1 MAWIW
6 TVFITA
12 IFSALAKM
20 AMKKKEKRL
29 PPGPKGLPILG
40 HFHLLG
46 KNPHQD
52 MYHLAKQ
59 HGPIIHLRFGSAT
72 IIHVS
77 SADAAKLFLKTHD
90 HVFAS
95 RPRYEAAKYI
105 LYDEKDLIAAKYG
118 PYWRQMRK
126 LCTLQLLSP
135 LKITS
140 FRPAREQEVKLG
152 VISLIQNATAREPV
166 DLSAFVSTMN
176 ANMSCV
182 MVFGKKY
189 TEEEFAETGFRGVM
203 RETTQLS
210 AAPNLKDYFYL
221 PLLGGFD
228 FQGLTRRMK
237 AVARI
242 YDDFFERVI
251 NDHIEGK
258 DEKQTK
264 DIVDTLIGI
273 MESGKFQSEFQ
284 FDRRHVKALML
295 DMLVGS
301 MDTSATAIEWILSE
315 MIRHPMVMKKVQN
328 ELEEVVGKD
337 RMVQESDLKSL
348 HYLEMVI
355 KEAFRL
361 HPVAPL
367 LLPHE
372 AMEDSMVSGFHIPKG
387 SRILVN
393 TWAIGRDPEFWPE
406 PEKFI
411 PERFLG
417 SDIDVKGHDFELL
430 PFGSGR
436 RSCPG
441 IQLGLVIVRLI
452 VAQLVHC
459 FDWEL
464 PDGMLPEDLDMT
476 ELFGTATV
484 RANSLKAIPKYRL
497 TNLIAS

>member
-6 TVFITA
+6 TALLFIAA
-12 IFSALAKM
+12 IFSLAKM
-20 AMKKKEKRL
+20 ATMNKKKKKRL

-40 HFHLLG
+40 HLHLLG

-52 MYHLAKQ
+52 LFRFAKQ
-59 HGPIIHLRFGSAT
+59 HGPILHLRFGSAT
-72 IIHVS
+72 IIVVS
-77 SADAAKLFLKTHD
+77 SAPAAKLFLKTHD

-126 LCTLQLLSP
+126 LCTLELLSP
-135 LKITS
+135 LKINS
-140 FRPAREQEVKLG
+140 FRSAREEEVKLG
-152 VISLIQNATAREPV
+152 VESLKQKAMNREVV
-166 DLSAFVSTMN
+166 DLSSFVSTMN
-176 ANMSCV
+176 GNMSLE

-189 TEEEFAETGFRGVM
+189 TEQEFAEIGFRGVM
-203 RETTQLS
+203 RETTLLS
-210 AAPNLKDYFYL
+210 AAPNLKDYF

-237 AVARI
+237 ALSRI

-251 NDHIEGK
+251 NEHIECRDK
-258 DEKQTK
+258 KQTK

-273 MESGKFQSEFQ
+273 MESGETEFQ

-295 DMLVGS
+295 DMLMAS

-315 MIRHPMVMKKVQN
+315 LIRHPMVMKKLQI

-337 RMVQESDLKSL
+337 RMVQESDLKNL
-348 HYLEMVI
+348 QYLEMVI

-372 AMEDSMVSGFHIPKG
+372 AMEDSVVSGFNIPKR

-393 TWAIGRDPEFWPE
+393 TWAIGRDPKLWPE

-411 PERFLG
+411 PERFIE
-417 SDIDVKGHDFELL
+417 SEIDIKGHDFELL

-441 IQLGLVIVRLI
+441 IQLGLIIVRLI

-464 PDGMLPEDLDMT
+464 PDGMLPGDLDMT
-476 ELFGTATV
+476 EQFGTATA
-484 RANSLKAIPKYRL
+484 RANALKAIPKYIL
-497 TNLIAS
+497 NVIVS

>member
-1 MAWIW
+1 MRLRSSGENLKAAKAAATSKSFW
-6 TVFITA
+6 TMIIAVLNLLIQRFPVKEVGDFSWSKGITHCGT
-12 IFSALAKM
+12 S
-20 AMKKKEKRL
+20 
-29 PPGPKGLPILG
+29 
-40 HFHLLG
+40 
-46 KNPHQD
+46 
-52 MYHLAKQ
+52 
-59 HGPIIHLRFGSAT
+59 
-72 IIHVS
+72 S
-77 SADAAKLFLKTHD
+77 SAGQESPPRHLFLKTHD

-135 LKITS
+135 PKINS
-140 FRPAREQEVKLG
+140 FRPAREQEVNLG
-152 VISLIQNATAREPV
+152 VISLKQKAKNRDLV

-176 ANMSCV
+176 GNMSCI

-189 TEEEFAETGFRGVM
+189 TEEEFAETGFRAVM

-210 AAPNLKDYFYL
+210 AAPNLKDYFDF

-228 FQGLTRRMK
+228 LQGLTRRMK
-237 AVARI
+237 AVSRI

-251 NDHIEGK
+251 NEHIENK
-258 DEKQTK
+258 DTKQTK

-273 MESGKFQSEFQ
+273 MESGQTEFQ

-295 DMLVGS
+295 DMLVAS

-315 MIRHPMVMKKVQN
+315 IIRHPVVMKKLQK

-337 RMVQESDLKSL
+337 KMVQESDLKSL

-393 TWAIGRDPEFWPE
+393 TWAIGRDPESWPE

-411 PERFLG
+411 PERFIE
-417 SDIDVKGHDFELL
+417 SSIDVKGQDFELL

-464 PDGMLPEDLDMT
+464 PDGMLPGDLDMT
-476 ELFGTATV
+476 EQFGTATA

-497 TNLIAS
+497 ID